1 MPNSF
6 LISLLM
12 LFKIL
17 IGNLVFVLQRV
28 SSWLKLVIQ
37 EIEQRV
43 SKYAET
49 LRKVEVNKLCFML
62 C

>member
-17 IGNLVFVLQRV
+17 IGNLVFVPQRV

-49 LRKVEVNKLCFML
+49 LRKVEVNKLCFMIR
-62 C
+62 

>member
-17 IGNLVFVLQRV
+17 IGNLVFVPQRV

-49 LRKVEVNKLCFML
+49 LRKVEVNKLCFMV

>member
-17 IGNLVFVLQRV
+17 IGNLVFVPQRV

-49 LRKVEVNKLCFML
+49 LRKVEVNKLWFMV